1 MKAAILTTDGIKL
14 KDIPKPEPN
23 KDEVLIKNKAV
34 GICGTDLSILNGD
47 YKIPLPRI
55 LGHEFSGI
63 IEKVG
68 SNVKNLSI
76 GERVT
81 SEINVSCGTCFFC
94 RSGIR
99 TQCLTV
105 KALGIYL
112 DGAFAEYTKTP
123 AYNVHKIGEMS
134 FEKAT
139 FIEPLAA
146 AINTFRLSL
155 IKNNTDYENV
165 VIIGLGKLGLLILQV
180 ASILEGKRVF
190 AIGRSHLDLAKD
202 LGADI
207 VISRNDNYRKKIHDL
222 TDGIGADVVIE
233 ATGTP
238 EGIEMAVDLV
248 RNRGL
253 ICLKSTHG
261 LKVPIDV
268 TSIVV
273 KELTI
278 QGSRCGDFIEA
289 IKKIDKIRL
298 EPLISKVYPLTDIE
312 EAINAA
318 KKSENIKIII
328 KPEWE
333 K

>member
-1 MKAAILTTDGIKL
+1 MKAAILDTNGIEL
-14 KDIPKPEPN
+14 KDVPKPEPD
-23 KDEVLIKNKAV
+23 KDEVLIKNMAI
-34 GICGTDLSILNGD
+34 GICGTDLSILKGD

-55 LGHEFSGI
+55 LGHEFSGV

-68 SNVKNLSI
+68 KNVRNLSV

-81 SEINVSCGTCFFC
+81 SEINVSCGSCFFC
-94 RSGIR
+94 RRGIR

-123 AYNVHKIGEMS
+123 AYNIHKIGDIS

-146 AINTFRLSL
+146 AINTFQLSP
-155 IKNNTDYENV
+155 IKNNPDYKNV

-180 ASILEGKRVF
+180 ANKLEGKQVI
-190 AIGRSHLDLAKD
+190 AIGKSHLDLAKN
-202 LGADI
+202 LGANI
-207 VISRNDNYRKKIHDL
+207 VIGTDENYHEKVHDL
-222 TDGIGADVVIE
+222 THGIGADVVVE

-253 ICLKSTHG
+253 VCLKSTHG

-273 KELTI
+273 KELKI
-278 QGSRCGDFIEA
+278 QGSRCGDFKEA
-289 IKKIDKIRL
+289 IKNIDKIKL
-298 EPLISKVYPLTDIE
+298 EPLISKVYPLKDIE

-328 KPEWE
+328 KP
-333 K
+333 